1 MILLRKLATIRKVL
15 ELRQIEGAD
24 IIEVAIIDGWQC
36 IVKKGEFKVGESVIY
51 IEIDS
56 VVPAQEKFEFL
67 RKRNFRV
74 RTIKLRGQISQG
86 LALPLSFLPDKK
98 YNLGDDVTDILG
110 ITKYDPER
118 QEELEGLLKKKK
130 NPIIKF
136 LMRFKWF
143 RRLYKPKKDNGGFPD
158 WIAKTDEPRIQNL
171 VNLFQMEGELGT
183 KFIATEKI
191 DGQSATY
198 FLKKVGK
205 KFQFGVCSRR
215 ENISNDHNHGGSY
228 WKIANKLK
236 IKDVLTALIGNE
248 DFIVLQGE
256 NFGKNIQGNKYKLDD
271 LDFRAF
277 NLIFPSGK
285 VPTPKMKELLE
296 PLGVKVVD
304 IISEGFMLPETI
316 EEIVEFSKGNS
327 LLLPAQKREGLVFR
341 NFEKEISFKAINPEF
356 LLNEKD

>member
-1 MILLRKLATIRKVL
+1 MRKLATIRKVL
-15 ELRQIEGAD
+15 ELRPIEGANL
-24 IIEVAIIDGWQC
+24 IEVAVIDGWQC
-36 IVKKGEFKVGESVIY
+36 IVKKGEFSVGQSVIY

-56 VVPAQEKFEFL
+56 IVPEQEKFEFL
-67 RKRNFRV
+67 RKRNFRI

-98 YNLGDDVTDILG
+98 YNVGDDVTNVLG

-136 LMRFKWF
+136 LLRFRWF
-143 RRLYKPKKDNGGFPD
+143 RRIYKSKKDSGGFPS
-158 WIAKTDEPRIQNL
+158 WISKTDESRIQNL
-171 VNLFQMEGELGT
+171 VNLFQRERDLET
-183 KFIATEKI
+183 KFIVTEKV

-198 FLKKVGK
+198 FLKKTGK
-205 KFQFGVCSRR
+205 KKYQFGVCSRR
-215 ENISNDHNHGGSY
+215 ENISNDPNHGGSY

-236 IKDVLTALIGNE
+236 IKNVLTALIGDE

-296 PLGVKVVD
+296 PLNIKVVD
-304 IISEGFMLPETI
+304 IVAEKYILPKTI

-341 NFEKEISFKAINPEF
+341 NFEKGISFKVINPDF
-356 LLNEKD
+356 LLSEKD

>member
-1 MILLRKLATIRKVL
+1 MRKLATIRRVL
-15 ELRQIEGAD
+15 ELRPIKGAD
-24 IIEVAIIDGWQC
+24 LIEVAVIDGWQC

-56 VVPAQEKFEFL
+56 VVPDQEKFEFL

-86 LALPLSFLPDKK
+86 LALPLSFLPDTK

-118 QEELEGLLKKKK
+118 EEELDGLLKKKK
-130 NPIIKF
+130 NPIVKF

-143 RRLYKPKKDNGGFPD
+143 RRLYKRKKDNGGFPD

-171 VNLFQMEGELGT
+171 VNLFQRERDLGT

-205 KFQFGVCSRR
+205 KHQFGVCSRR
-215 ENISNDHNHGGSY
+215 ENISNDPNHGGSY
-228 WKIANKLK
+228 WKIANKLN
-236 IKDVLTALIGNE
+236 IKSVLSNLIGDKE
-248 DFIVLQGE
+248 FIVLQGE

-271 LDFRAF
+271 LEFRAF

-296 PLGVKVVD
+296 PLGIKVVD
-304 IISEGFMLPETI
+304 IVTEDYSLPDTI
-316 EEIVEFSKGNS
+316 EEIIEFSQGNS